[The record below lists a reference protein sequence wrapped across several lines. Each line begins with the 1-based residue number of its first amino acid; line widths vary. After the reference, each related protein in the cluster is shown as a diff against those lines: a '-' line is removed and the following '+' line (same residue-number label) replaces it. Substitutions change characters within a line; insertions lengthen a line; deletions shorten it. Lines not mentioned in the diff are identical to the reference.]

1 MPLKLY
7 NSMSRKVE
15 IFKPLKGKS
24 VRMYSCGPTLYNQPH
39 IGNNR
44 SFVFSDILKRWLEF
58 NKFKVKHIVNITDID
73 DKTIAAAQKEK
84 IPLKKFT
91 RKYEEI
97 FLNDIKLLNIKPA
110 SKYARATEHIK
121 DMIALIKVLMKKKLA
136 YKAEDG
142 IYFSISKFAQY
153 GKLSGVFV
161 SEDQNEVSQSR
172 ISSDEYDKEEV
183 HDFALWKFRKPADG
197 SVSFK
202 SPWGKGRPGW
212 HIECSA
218 MSMKYL
224 GKTFDIHAGG
234 IDLKFP
240 HHENEIAQS
249 SGATGKQFVRYWVH
263 CEHLMVD
270 GKKMSKSLGNIITL
284 KDITDKN
291 ISPLALRYL
300 FLTSHYRSQMNFTWE
315 SLQYATETLDK
326 INDLYDKLQ
335 WLIQLKIK
343 DKKHM
348 NFKKEETELADHLNN
363 DLQTVES
370 IALVHKIISE
380 FNRELDA
387 GFVGSASAKSMLGF
401 LDMINT
407 VFAFIEIKPQKISAK
422 DKSLI
427 KKREKMRALKKYK
440 EADAIRD
447 QLKQK
452 GIDLEDTPYGPRWRM
467 VIK

>member
-1 MPLKLY
+1 
-7 NSMSRKVE
+7 
-15 IFKPLKGKS
+15 
-24 VRMYSCGPTLYNQPH
+24 
-39 IGNNR
+39 
-44 SFVFSDILKRWLEF
+44 
-58 NKFKVKHIVNITDID
+58 
-73 DKTIAAAQKEK
+73 
-84 IPLKKFT
+84 
-91 RKYEEI
+91 
-97 FLNDIKLLNIKPA
+97 
-110 SKYARATEHIK
+110 
-121 DMIALIKVLMKKKLA
+121 
-136 YKAEDG
+136 
-142 IYFSISKFAQY
+142 
-153 GKLSGVFV
+153 
-161 SEDQNEVSQSR
+161 
-172 ISSDEYDKEEV
+172 
-183 HDFALWKFRKPADG
+183 
-197 SVSFK
+197 
-202 SPWGKGRPGW
+202 
-212 HIECSA
+212 
-218 MSMKYL
+218 MKYL